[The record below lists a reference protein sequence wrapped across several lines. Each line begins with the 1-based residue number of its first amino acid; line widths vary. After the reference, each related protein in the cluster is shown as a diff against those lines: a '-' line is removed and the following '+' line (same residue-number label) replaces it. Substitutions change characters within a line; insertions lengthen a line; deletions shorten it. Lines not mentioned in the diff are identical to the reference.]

1 MRRMRWIVVSAFLV
15 CLAGGAAAAH
25 HPLDDASLTITRS
38 RAGKMK
44 LTFVAKDPA
53 FLFPAIGSA
62 DDPGT
67 GTPGGLTLQIAS
79 TAQPSA
85 VTITAPPGVGKPGWR
100 AKDGS
105 RDAHVYTNPD
115 AGPGPLPIETVVL
128 KQGSSIKVV
137 ARFVLLNIAGP
148 QGTVGVRLTTGTH
161 QHCAWFDATTIRK
174 DEANYFKAKGSFA
187 GARTDCLNLLPL
199 PPTTT
204 STSTTTTTS
213 LTTSPTIAFPPCGT
227 YPLCGGTCGPGEYC
241 LEMIDFLVPGAWA
254 CECIPPDVEPCRA
267 DDFPTCDGQC
277 SNGGVCQAI
286 DNHGTLLCGCV
297 SPTGTCGGTTGACSA
312 GPCPAGSVCTAMTVM
327 GTEACGCNP

>member
-1 MRRMRWIVVSAFLV
+1 MRRSRWIVVSAFVAGLV
-15 CLAGGAAAAH
+15 SSADAAH
-25 HPLDDASLTITRS
+25 HPLDDASLTITRA
-38 RAGKMK
+38 RGGKMK

-85 VTITAPPGVGKPGWR
+85 VTITAPAGVGKPGWR

-105 RDAHVYTNPD
+105 RDSHVYTNPD

-128 KQGSSIKVV
+128 RQGSSIKVV
-137 ARFVLLNIAGP
+137 ARFVHLNLAGP

-161 QHCAWFDATTIRK
+161 QNCAWFDAPTIRK
-174 DEANYFKAKGSFA
+174 DVANHFKAKGSFA
-187 GARTDCLNLLPL
+187 GGRADCLNLLPL

-213 LTTSPTIAFPPCGT
+213 LTTSTTIVFPSCGPVST
-227 YPLCGGTCGPGEYC
+227 CGGPCAPGDTCLP
-241 LEMIDFLVPGAWA
+241 MIDFQVGGVFI
-254 CECIPPDVEPCRA
+254 CQCIPPDVEPCRSE
-267 DDFPTCDGQC
+267 DFPTCGGQC

-286 DNHGTLLCGCV
+286 DNHGTHLCGCV
-297 SPTGTCGGTTGACSA
+297 HPTGTCGGSVGSCSA
-312 GPCPAGSVCTAMTVM
+312 GPCPPGQVCTATSV
-327 GTEACGCNP
+327 GGFEVCGCG